1 MYVALVPNRS
11 SPPAY
16 LLREGYRE
24 GGKVKSRTLANLS
37 HWPLAK
43 IERLRRVL
51 RDEVLSGATEGLT
64 MLRSLPHGHVA
75 AVLGIARKIGLDR
88 LLAAGQAPARLAA
101 LVLAMILARVIDPAS
116 KLATARQLDAATA
129 TSSLGPLLELGTVSE
144 QELYAALD
152 WLLSQQSRIESRL
165 AQRHLSQGTLVLYD
179 VSSTYFEGRTC
190 PLARRGYS
198 RDGKRD
204 KLQIIFGLLCASDG
218 CPVAVEVFAGNT
230 GDPSTLSAQVAK
242 LKQRFRLDH
251 VVLVGD
257 RGMITEARVETVLK
271 PAGLDWITALRAP
284 SIRALLEQG
293 AFQLSLFDERDLA
306 EVTSPD
312 FPDDRLVVC
321 RNPWLA
327 AERAR
332 KRLDLLAAT
341 EADLRKVAKAVARKT
356 KPLRG
361 ADKIGLAAGAVLN
374 RHKVAKHFILTI
386 TDDTFG
392 FERNTKAI
400 ETEGKLDGFYVI
412 RTNLDKTTLATSD
425 VVRVYKSLSQAER
438 AFRSIKTV
446 DLEIRPIHHR
456 LSDRVRAHVLLCMLA
471 YYLEWHMRQALA
483 PILFDDHQRAE
494 AAAARSSIVAPAQ
507 RSKAARRKA
516 ATKRT
521 ADGLPVHSFQSLL
534 AELAT
539 FTRNTMAMTAA
550 PHDTFLLYPQ
560 QTPTQL
566 RAFQLLAVQP
576 RM

>member
-1 MYVALVPNRS
+1 MYVALVPNRN

-24 GGKVKSRTLANLS
+24 DGKVKSRTLANLS

-43 IERLRRVL
+43 IERLRHVL
-51 RDEVLSGATEGLT
+51 RDEVLSSTAEGLT

-88 LLAAGQAPARLAA
+88 LLAAGQASARLAT

-116 KLATARQLDAATA
+116 KLATARQLDATTA

-218 CPVAVEVFAGNT
+218 CPVAVEVFEGNT
-230 GDPSTLSAQVAK
+230 GDPSTLAAQVAK
-242 LKQRFRLDH
+242 LKQRFHLDH

-284 SIRALLEQG
+284 TIRTLLEQG

-306 EVTSPD
+306 EVTSAD

-392 FERNTKAI
+392 FDRNTEAI
-400 ETEGKLDGFYVI
+400 EAEGRLDGFYVI

-446 DLEIRPIHHR
+446 DLEIRPIHYR

-521 ADGLPVHSFQSLL
+521 ADGLQVHSFQSLL

-539 FTRNTMAMTAA
+539 FTRNTMAMAAA
-550 PHDTFLLYPQ
+550 PRDTFLLYPQ
-560 QTPTQL
+560 PTPIQL
-566 RAFQLLAVQP
+566 RAFELLAVQP
-576 RM
+576 RL

>member
-1 MYVALVPNRS
+1 MYVALVPNRN

-24 GGKVKSRTLANLS
+24 DGKVKSRTLANLS

-43 IERLRRVL
+43 IERLRHVL
-51 RDEVLSGATEGLT
+51 RDEVLSSTAEGLT

-88 LLAAGQAPARLAA
+88 LLAAGQASARLAT
-101 LVLAMILARVIDPAS
+101 LVLAMILARIIDPAS
-116 KLATARQLDAATA
+116 KLATARQLDATTA

-218 CPVAVEVFAGNT
+218 CPVAVEVFEGNT
-230 GDPSTLSAQVAK
+230 GDPSTLAAQVAK
-242 LKQRFRLDH
+242 LKQRFHLDH

-284 SIRALLEQG
+284 TIRTLLEQG

-306 EVTSPD
+306 EVTSAD

-392 FERNTKAI
+392 FDRNTEAI
-400 ETEGKLDGFYVI
+400 EAEGRLDGFYVI

-521 ADGLPVHSFQSLL
+521 ADGLQVHSFQSLL

-539 FTRNTMAMTAA
+539 FTRNTMAMAAA
-550 PHDTFLLYPQ
+550 PRDTFLLYPQ
-560 QTPTQL
+560 PTPIQL
-566 RAFQLLAVQP
+566 RAFELLAVQP
-576 RM
+576 RL

>member
-1 MYVALVPNRS
+1 MYVALVPNRN

-24 GGKVKSRTLANLS
+24 DGKVKSRTLANLS

-43 IERLRRVL
+43 IERLRHVL
-51 RDEVLSGATEGLT
+51 RDEVLSSTAEGLT

-88 LLAAGQAPARLAA
+88 LLAAGQASARLAT

-116 KLATARQLDAATA
+116 KLATARQLDATTA

-218 CPVAVEVFAGNT
+218 CPVAVEVFEGNT
-230 GDPSTLSAQVAK
+230 GDPSTLAAQVAK
-242 LKQRFRLDH
+242 LKQRFHLDH

-284 SIRALLEQG
+284 TIRTLLEQG

-341 EADLRKVAKAVARKT
+341 EADLRKVAKAVARKK

-392 FERNTKAI
+392 FDRNTEAI
-400 ETEGKLDGFYVI
+400 EAEGRLDGFYVI

-521 ADGLPVHSFQSLL
+521 ADGLQVHSFQSLL

-539 FTRNTMAMTAA
+539 FTRNTMAMAAA
-550 PHDTFLLYPQ
+550 PRDTFLLYPQ
-560 QTPTQL
+560 PTPIQL
-566 RAFQLLAVQP
+566 RAFELLAVQP
-576 RM
+576 RL

>member
-24 GGKVKSRTLANLS
+24 DGKVKSRTLANLS

-51 RDEVLSGATEGLT
+51 RDEVLSGAAEGLT

-75 AVLGIARKIGLDR
+75 AVLGMARKIGLDR
-88 LLAAGQAPARLAA
+88 LLAAGQAPARLAT
-101 LVLAMILARVIDPAS
+101 LVLAMVLARVIDPAS

-129 TSSLGPLLELGTVSE
+129 TSSLGPLLELETVSE

-230 GDPSTLSAQVAK
+230 GDPSTLAAQVAK
-242 LKQRFRLDH
+242 LKQRFHLDH

-257 RGMITEARVETVLK
+257 RGMITEARVEALLK

-284 SIRALLEQG
+284 TIRMLLDQG

-341 EADLRKVAKAVARKT
+341 EADLRKVVRAVARRT

-392 FERNTKAI
+392 FERNTEAI
-400 ETEGKLDGFYVI
+400 EAEGRLDGFYVI
-412 RTNLDKTTLATSD
+412 RTNLDKTTLAASD

-446 DLEIRPIHHR
+446 DLEIPPIHHR

-494 AAAARSSIVAPAQ
+494 AAATRSSIVAPAQ
-507 RSKAARRKA
+507 RSNAARRKA

-539 FTRNTMAMTAA
+539 FTRNTMAMAAA
-550 PHDTFLLYPQ
+550 PGDTFLLYPQ

-566 RAFQLLAVQP
+566 RAFELLAVQP
-576 RM
+576 RL

>member
-1 MYVALVPNRS
+1 MYVALVPNRT

-75 AVLGIARKIGLDR
+75 AVLGVARKIGLDR

-101 LVLAMILARVIDPAS
+101 LVLAMIVARVIDPAS

-152 WLLSQQSRIESRL
+152 WLLSQQPRIEHRL

-230 GDPSTLSAQVAK
+230 GDPSTLAAQVAK
-242 LKQRFRLDH
+242 LKQRFHLDH

-284 SIRALLEQG
+284 TIRTLLEQG
-293 AFQLSLFDERDLA
+293 VFQLSLFDERDLA

-341 EADLRKVAKAVARKT
+341 EADLRKVAKAIVRKT

-361 ADKIGLAAGAVLN
+361 ADRIGLAAGAVLN

-392 FERNTKAI
+392 FERNTEAI
-400 ETEGKLDGFYVI
+400 EAEGKLDGFYVI

-471 YYLEWHMRQALA
+471 YYLEWHMRRALA

-539 FTRNTMAMTAA
+539 FTRNTMAMAAA
-550 PHDTFLLYPQ
+550 PHDTFRLYPQ
-560 QTPTQL
+560 PTPTQL

-576 RM
+576 RL

>member
-1 MYVALVPNRS
+1 MYVALVPNRG

-24 GGKVKSRTLANLS
+24 DGKVKSRTLANLS

-51 RDEVLSGATEGLT
+51 RDEVLSGAAEGLT

-75 AVLGIARKIGLDR
+75 AVLGMARKIGLDR
-88 LLAAGQAPARLAA
+88 LLAAGQAPARLAT
-101 LVLAMILARVIDPAS
+101 LVLAMVLARVIDPAS
-116 KLATARQLDAATA
+116 KLATARQLDVATA

-230 GDPSTLSAQVAK
+230 GDPSTLAAQVAK
-242 LKQRFRLDH
+242 LKQRFHLDH

-257 RGMITEARVETVLK
+257 RGMITEARVEALLK

-284 SIRALLEQG
+284 TIRMLLDQG

-341 EADLRKVAKAVARKT
+341 EADLRKVVRAVARRT

-392 FERNTKAI
+392 FERNTEAI
-400 ETEGKLDGFYVI
+400 EAEGRLDGFYVI

-483 PILFDDHQRAE
+483 PILFDDHRRAE

-521 ADGLPVHSFQSLL
+521 ADGLQVHSFQSLL

-539 FTRNTMAMTAA
+539 FTRNTMAMAAA
-550 PHDTFLLYPQ
+550 PGDTFLLYPQ

-566 RAFQLLAVQP
+566 RAFELLAVQP
-576 RM
+576 RL

>member
-24 GGKVKSRTLANLS
+24 DGKVKSRTLANLS

-43 IERLRRVL
+43 IERLRHVL
-51 RDEVLSGATEGLT
+51 RDEVLSSTAEGLT

-88 LLAAGQAPARLAA
+88 LLAAGQASARLAT

-116 KLATARQLDAATA
+116 KLATARQLDATTA

-218 CPVAVEVFAGNT
+218 CPVAVEVFEGNT
-230 GDPSTLSAQVAK
+230 GDPATLATQITK

-257 RGMITEARVETVLK
+257 RGMITETRVETVLK

-284 SIRALLEQG
+284 TIRTLLDQG

-306 EVTSPD
+306 EVTSTD
-312 FPDDRLVVC
+312 FPDERLVVC

-327 AERAR
+327 A
-332 KRLDLLAAT
+332 
-341 EADLRKVAKAVARKT
+341 
-356 KPLRG
+356 
-361 ADKIGLAAGAVLN
+361 
-374 RHKVAKHFILTI
+374 
-386 TDDTFG
+386 
-392 FERNTKAI
+392 
-400 ETEGKLDGFYVI
+400 
-412 RTNLDKTTLATSD
+412 
-425 VVRVYKSLSQAER
+425 
-438 AFRSIKTV
+438 
-446 DLEIRPIHHR
+446 
-456 LSDRVRAHVLLCMLA
+456 
-471 YYLEWHMRQALA
+471 
-483 PILFDDHQRAE
+483 
-494 AAAARSSIVAPAQ
+494 
-507 RSKAARRKA
+507 
-516 ATKRT
+516 
-521 ADGLPVHSFQSLL
+521 
-534 AELAT
+534 
-539 FTRNTMAMTAA
+539 
-550 PHDTFLLYPQ
+550 
-560 QTPTQL
+560 
-566 RAFQLLAVQP
+566 
-576 RM
+576 